1 MYRVIL
7 SGVEVKPMLLVVN
20 IFTSPIGTDCGWS
33 APVVGLYTQAESF
46 LEEKKKNKTPYSW
59 ELHVQYRLDHREFS
73 HLAHRETNRIHCPLS
88 KLTVFIALTC

>member
-1 MYRVIL
+1 MYRGMYRVIL

-46 LEEKKKNKTPYSW
+46 LEEKKKNKPPTAGNYM
-59 ELHVQYRLDHREFS
+59 
-73 HLAHRETNRIHCPLS
+73 
-88 KLTVFIALTC
+88 